1 MKKIVLF
8 ALSVGVTLAASAQK
22 DELKEALK
30 VFKKGDASQT
40 LSIIEPL
47 SASIGSAEDRYQAD
61 YFSLLGDASL
71 KLAQAGDME
80 RYPVAIQAY
89 ESVIA
94 LENASGKPKYSDAA
108 MGSMNQIA
116 NDFVSMAVEDQKAAD
131 FSGAAKKL
139 YQSYR
144 LSPRDTI
151 FLYYAAGS
159 AVNGVD
165 LEQALDYYIQLRDI
179 NYDGSEKRYGAIN
192 IETSEMEYFD
202 KPTRDLYIK
211 GGTHKDSKDETTP
224 SKRSEVVK
232 NIALIYQQ
240 QGRNEEAL
248 KAYDEA
254 QAQNPT
260 DIALMLNKANL
271 YYTIGQPDKFKE
283 LMNQASEIDPNNPDL
298 QYNIGVISSEQGN
311 IEEARA
317 AYRKTLEIDPTYIN
331 AILNLSSTYVNEGNA
346 LVDQMNTLAVSTKK
360 ADLDKY
366 DALKEK
372 KDELFRESAEV
383 LEKALENLPKNN
395 DILTQLKNIYGAL
408 GDNENFKR
416 ILGLMEQS

>member
-30 VFKKGDASQT
+30 AFKKGDASQT

-47 SASIGSAEDRYQAD
+47 STSIRSTEDRYQAD

-71 KLAQAGDME
+71 KLAQSGDIE
-80 RYPVAIQAY
+80 RYSVAIEAY

-116 NDFVSMAVEDQKAAD
+116 NDFVNMAIEDQKAAD
-131 FSGAAKKL
+131 YSGAAKKL
-139 YQSYR
+139 FQSYR

-159 AVNGVD
+159 AVNGAD
-165 LEQALDYYIQLRDI
+165 FDQALEYYIQLRDI
-179 NYDGSEKRYGAIN
+179 NYDGSEKRFGAIN

-211 GGTHKDSKDETTP
+211 GGTHKDAKDETTP

-254 QAQNPT
+254 QAQNPS

-271 YYTIGQPDKFKE
+271 YYTLGQPDKFKE

-311 IEEARA
+311 IQEARV

-346 LVDQMNTLAVSTKK
+346 LVDQMNTLAVSIKK

-366 DALKEK
+366 DALKEQ
-372 KDELFRESAEV
+372 KDELFRESAAV
-383 LEKALENLPKNN
+383 LEKSLENLPKNN

-408 GDNENFKR
+408 GDNDNFKR

>member
-30 VFKKGDASQT
+30 AFKKGDASQT

-47 SASIGSAEDRYQAD
+47 STSIRSTEDRYQAD

-71 KLAQAGDME
+71 KLAQSGDIE
-80 RYPVAIQAY
+80 RYSVAIEAY

-116 NDFVSMAVEDQKAAD
+116 NDFVNMAIEDQKAAD
-131 FSGAAKKL
+131 YSGAAKKL
-139 YQSYR
+139 FQSYR

-159 AVNGVD
+159 AVNGAD
-165 LEQALDYYIQLRDI
+165 FDQALEYYIQLRDI
-179 NYDGSEKRYGAIN
+179 NYDGSEKRFGAIN
-192 IETSEMEYFD
+192 IETSEMEYFN

-211 GGTHKDSKDETTP
+211 GGTHKDAKDETTP

-254 QAQNPT
+254 QAQNPS

-271 YYTIGQPDKFKE
+271 YYTLGQPDKFKE

-311 IEEARA
+311 IQEARV

-346 LVDQMNTLAVSTKK
+346 LVDQMNTLAVSIKK

-366 DALKEK
+366 DALKEQ
-372 KDELFRESAEV
+372 KDELFRESAAV
-383 LEKALENLPKNN
+383 LEKSLENLPKNN

-408 GDNENFKR
+408 GDNDNFKR

>member
-30 VFKKGDASQT
+30 AFKKGDASQT

-47 SASIGSAEDRYQAD
+47 STSIRSTEDRYQAD

-71 KLAQAGDME
+71 KLAQSGDIE
-80 RYPVAIQAY
+80 RYSVAIEAY

-116 NDFVSMAVEDQKAAD
+116 NDFVNMAIEDQKAAD
-131 FSGAAKKL
+131 YSGAAKKL
-139 YQSYR
+139 FQSYR

-159 AVNGVD
+159 AVNGAD
-165 LEQALDYYIQLRDI
+165 FDQALEYYIQLRDI
-179 NYDGSEKRYGAIN
+179 NYDGSEKRFGAIN
-192 IETSEMEYFD
+192 IETSEMEYFN

-211 GGTHKDSKDETTP
+211 GGTHKDAKDETTP

-254 QAQNPT
+254 QAQNPS

-271 YYTIGQPDKFKE
+271 YYTLGQPDKFKE

-311 IEEARA
+311 IQEARV

-346 LVDQMNTLAVSTKK
+346 LVDQMNTLAVSIKK

-366 DALKEK
+366 DALKEQ
-372 KDELFRESAEV
+372 KDEL
-383 LEKALENLPKNN
+383 LN
-395 DILTQLKNIYGAL
+395 
-408 GDNENFKR
+408 
-416 ILGLMEQS
+416 

>member
-30 VFKKGDASQT
+30 AFKKGDASQT

-47 SASIGSAEDRYQAD
+47 STSIRSTEDRYQAD

-71 KLAQAGDME
+71 KLAQSGDIE
-80 RYPVAIQAY
+80 RYSVAIEAY

-116 NDFVSMAVEDQKAAD
+116 NDFVNMAIEDQKAAD
-131 FSGAAKKL
+131 YSGAAKKL
-139 YQSYR
+139 FQSYR

-159 AVNGVD
+159 AVNGAD
-165 LEQALDYYIQLRDI
+165 FDQALEYYIQLRDI
-179 NYDGSEKRYGAIN
+179 NYDGSEKRFGVIN
-192 IETSEMEYFD
+192 IETSEMEYFN
-202 KPTRDLYIK
+202 KPTRDLFIK
-211 GGTHKDSKDETTP
+211 GGTHKDAKDETTP

-254 QAQNPT
+254 QAQNPS

-271 YYTIGQPDKFKE
+271 YYTLGQPDKFKE

-311 IEEARA
+311 IQEARV

-346 LVDQMNTLAVSTKK
+346 LVDQMNTLAVSIKK

-366 DALKEK
+366 DALKEQ
-372 KDELFRESAEV
+372 KDELFRESAAV
-383 LEKALENLPKNN
+383 LEKSLENLPKNN

-408 GDNENFKR
+408 GDNDNFKR

>member
-1 MKKIVLF
+1 MKRIVLF

-30 VFKKGDASQT
+30 AFKKGDASQT

-47 SASIGSAEDRYQAD
+47 STSIRSTEDRYQAD

-71 KLAQAGDME
+71 KLAQSGDIE
-80 RYPVAIQAY
+80 RYSVAIEAY

-116 NDFVSMAVEDQKAAD
+116 NDFVNMAIEDQKAAD
-131 FSGAAKKL
+131 YSGAAKKL
-139 YQSYR
+139 FQSYR

-159 AVNGVD
+159 AVNGAD
-165 LEQALDYYIQLRDI
+165 FDQALEYYIQLRDI
-179 NYDGSEKRYGAIN
+179 NYDGSEKRFGAIN

-211 GGTHKDSKDETTP
+211 GGTHKDAKDETTP

-254 QAQNPT
+254 QAQNPS

-271 YYTIGQPDKFKE
+271 YYTLGQPDKFKE

-311 IEEARA
+311 IQEARV

-346 LVDQMNTLAVSTKK
+346 LVDQMNTLAVSIKK

-366 DALKEK
+366 DALKEQ
-372 KDELFRESAEV
+372 KDELFRESAAV
-383 LEKALENLPKNN
+383 LEKSLENLPKNN

-408 GDNENFKR
+408 GDNDNFKR

>member
-1 MKKIVLF
+1 M
-8 ALSVGVTLAASAQK
+8 LA
-22 DELKEALK
+22 
-30 VFKKGDASQT
+30 
-40 LSIIEPL
+40 
-47 SASIGSAEDRYQAD
+47 
-61 YFSLLGDASL
+61 DASL
-71 KLAQAGDME
+71 QLAQDGETD
-80 RYPVAIQAY
+80 RYAAAIEAY
-89 ESVIA
+89 ETLIA
-94 LENASGKPKYSDAA
+94 VEEASGKARYSDAA
-108 MGSMNQIA
+108 LGSLAQIA
-116 NDFVSMAVEDQKAAD
+116 NDYVNMAVEDQKTANYSAA
-131 FSGAAKKL
+131 AEKL
-139 YQSYR
+139 YQSYK

-151 FLYYAAGS
+151 YLYYAAGS
-159 AVNGVD
+159 AVNGSD
-165 LEQALDYYIQLRDI
+165 FDQALAYYIQLRDL
-179 NYDGSEKRYGAIN
+179 NYDGSEKRFGAIN
-192 IETSEMEYFD
+192 VETSEMEYFD
-202 KPTRDLYIK
+202 KATRDLYVK
-211 GGTHKDSKDETTP
+211 GGTHKDPKDETTP

-248 KAYDEA
+248 EAYDVA
-254 QAQNPT
+254 QAQNPS
-260 DIALMLNKANL
+260 DIALLLNKANL
-271 YYTIGQPDKFKE
+271 YYTLGQPDKFKE

-346 LVDQMNTLAVSTKK
+346 LVDEMNTLAMSTKK

-366 DALKEK
+366 DALKEQ
-372 KDELFRESAEV
+372 KDNLFRESAAV
-383 LEKALENLPKNN
+383 LEASLTSLPTNN

>member
-30 VFKKGDASQT
+30 AFKKGDASQT
-40 LSIIEPL
+40 LSLIEPL
-47 SASIGSAEDRYQAD
+47 SASIRSAEDRYQAD

-71 KLAQAGDME
+71 KLAQSGDME
-80 RYPVAIQAY
+80 RYTVAIEAY

-131 FSGAAKKL
+131 YSGAAKKL
-139 YQSYR
+139 HQSYR
-144 LSPRDTI
+144 LSPKDTI

-159 AVNGVD
+159 AVNGAD
-165 LEQALDYYIQLRDI
+165 FEQALDYYIQLRDI

-211 GGTHKDSKDETTP
+211 GGTHKDAKDETTP

-254 QAQNPT
+254 QAQNPS
-260 DIALMLNKANL
+260 DITLMLNKANL
-271 YYTIGQPDKFKE
+271 YYTLGQPDKFKE

-346 LVDQMNTLAVSTKK
+346 LVDQMNILAISNKK

-366 DALKEK
+366 DALKEQ
-372 KDELFRESAEV
+372 KDDLFRESVAV

-416 ILGLMEQS
+416 MLELMEQS

>member
-30 VFKKGDASQT
+30 AFKKGDASQT

-47 SASIGSAEDRYQAD
+47 STSIRSTEDRYQAD

-71 KLAQAGDME
+71 KLAQSGDIE
-80 RYPVAIQAY
+80 RYSVAIEAY

-108 MGSMNQIA
+108 IGSMNQIA
-116 NDFVSMAVEDQKAAD
+116 NDFVNMAIEDQKAAD
-131 FSGAAKKL
+131 YSGAAKKL
-139 YQSYR
+139 FQSYR

-159 AVNGVD
+159 AVNGAD
-165 LEQALDYYIQLRDI
+165 FDQALEYYIQLRDI
-179 NYDGSEKRYGAIN
+179 NYDGSEKRFGAIN

-211 GGTHKDSKDETTP
+211 GGTHKDAKDETTP

-254 QAQNPT
+254 QAQNPS

-271 YYTIGQPDKFKE
+271 YYTLGQPDKFKE

-311 IEEARA
+311 IQEARV

-346 LVDQMNTLAVSTKK
+346 LVDQMNTLAVSIKK

-366 DALKEK
+366 DALKEQ
-372 KDELFRESAEV
+372 KDELFRESAAV
-383 LEKALENLPKNN
+383 LEKSLENLPKNN

-408 GDNENFKR
+408 GDNDNFKR

>member
-22 DELKEALK
+22 DELKEAAK
-30 VFKKGDASQT
+30 SFKKGDAAQT
-40 LSIIEPL
+40 LTILESV
-47 SASIGSAEDRYQAD
+47 SATIGSAEDKYQAD
-61 YFSLLGDASL
+61 YYSMLADASL
-71 KLAQAGDME
+71 QLAQAGETD
-80 RYPVAIQAY
+80 RYAAAIEAY
-89 ESVIA
+89 EALIA
-94 LENASGKPKYSDAA
+94 VEEASGKAKYTDAA
-108 MGSMNQIA
+108 LGSLTQIA
-116 NDFVSMAVEDQKAAD
+116 NDYVNMAVEDQKAANY
-131 FSGAAKKL
+131 SSAAQKL

-151 FLYYAAGS
+151 YLYYAAGS
-159 AVNGVD
+159 AVNGSD
-165 LEQALDYYIQLRDI
+165 FDQALAYYIQLRDM
-179 NYDGSEKRYGAIN
+179 NYDGSEKRFGAIN
-192 IETSEMEYFD
+192 VETSEMEYFD
-202 KPTRDLYIK
+202 KATRDLYVK
-211 GGTHKDSKDETTP
+211 GGTHKDPKDETTP

-248 KAYDEA
+248 EAYDVA
-254 QAQNPT
+254 QAQNPS

-271 YYTIGQPDKFKE
+271 YYTLGQPDKFKE

-346 LVDQMNTLAVSTKK
+346 LVDEMNTLAMSTKK

-372 KDELFRESAEV
+372 KDNLFRESAAV
-383 LEKALENLPKNN
+383 LEAALTSLPSNN

>member
-30 VFKKGDASQT
+30 AFKKGDASQT

-47 SASIGSAEDRYQAD
+47 STSIKSTEDRYQAD

-71 KLAQAGDME
+71 KLAQSGDIE
-80 RYPVAIQAY
+80 RYSVAIEAY

-116 NDFVSMAVEDQKAAD
+116 NDFVNMAIEDQKAAD
-131 FSGAAKKL
+131 YSGAAKKL
-139 YQSYR
+139 FQSYR

-159 AVNGVD
+159 AVNGAD
-165 LEQALDYYIQLRDI
+165 FDQALEYYIQLRDI
-179 NYDGSEKRYGAIN
+179 NYDGSEKRFGAIN
-192 IETSEMEYFD
+192 IETSEMEYFN

-211 GGTHKDSKDETTP
+211 GGTHKDAKDETTP

-254 QAQNPT
+254 QAQNPSDT
-260 DIALMLNKANL
+260 ALMLNKANL
-271 YYTIGQPDKFKE
+271 YYTLGQPDKFKE

-311 IEEARA
+311 IQEARV

-346 LVDQMNTLAVSTKK
+346 LVDQMNTLAVSIKK

-366 DALKEK
+366 DALKEQ
-372 KDELFRESAEV
+372 KDELFRESAAV
-383 LEKALENLPKNN
+383 LEKSLENLPKNN

-408 GDNENFKR
+408 GDNDNFKR

>member
-8 ALSVGVTLAASAQK
+8 ALSVGVSLAASAQK
-22 DELKEALK
+22 DELKEASK
-30 VFKKGDASQT
+30 SFKKGDAAQT
-40 LSIIEPL
+40 LTILESV
-47 SASIGSAEDRYQAD
+47 SATIGSAEDKYQAD
-61 YFSLLGDASL
+61 YYSMLAGASL
-71 KLAQAGDME
+71 QLAQAGETD
-80 RYPVAIQAY
+80 RYAAAIEAY
-89 ESVIA
+89 ETLIA
-94 LENASGKPKYSDAA
+94 IEEASGKAKYTDAA
-108 MGSMNQIA
+108 LGSLTQIA
-116 NDFVSMAVEDQKAAD
+116 NDYVNMAVEDQKAANY
-131 FSGAAKKL
+131 SSAAQKL
-139 YQSYR
+139 YQSYK

-151 FLYYAAGS
+151 YLYYAAGS
-159 AVNGVD
+159 AVNGSD
-165 LEQALDYYIQLRDI
+165 FEQALAYYIQLRDM
-179 NYDGSEKRYGAIN
+179 NYDGSEKNFGAIN
-192 IETSEMEYFD
+192 VETSEMEYFD
-202 KPTRDLYIK
+202 KATRDLYVK
-211 GGTHKDSKDETTP
+211 GGTHKDPKDETTP

-248 KAYDEA
+248 EAYEVA
-254 QAQNPT
+254 QAQNPS
-260 DIALMLNKANL
+260 DIALILNKASL
-271 YYTIGQPDKFKE
+271 YYTLGQPDKFKE

-346 LVDQMNTLAVSTKK
+346 LVDQMNTLAMSTKK

-366 DALKEK
+366 DALKEQ
-372 KDELFRESAEV
+372 KDDLFRESAAV
-383 LEKALENLPKNN
+383 LEAALTSLPSNN

>member
-1 MKKIVLF
+1 MLF

-30 VFKKGDASQT
+30 AFKKGDASQT

-47 SASIGSAEDRYQAD
+47 STSIRSTEDRYQAD

-71 KLAQAGDME
+71 KLAQSGDIE
-80 RYPVAIQAY
+80 RYSVAIEAY

-116 NDFVSMAVEDQKAAD
+116 NDFVNMAIEDQKAAD
-131 FSGAAKKL
+131 YSGAAKKL
-139 YQSYR
+139 FQSYR

-159 AVNGVD
+159 AVNGAD
-165 LEQALDYYIQLRDI
+165 FDQALEYYIQLRDI
-179 NYDGSEKRYGAIN
+179 NYDGSEKRFGAIN

-211 GGTHKDSKDETTP
+211 GGTHKDAKDETTP

-254 QAQNPT
+254 QAQNPS

-271 YYTIGQPDKFKE
+271 YYTLGQPDKFKE

-311 IEEARA
+311 IQEARV

-346 LVDQMNTLAVSTKK
+346 LVDQMNTLAVSIKK

-366 DALKEK
+366 DALKEQ
-372 KDELFRESAEV
+372 KDELFRESAAV
-383 LEKALENLPKNN
+383 LEKSLENLPKNN

-408 GDNENFKR
+408 GDNDNFKR
-416 ILGLMEQS
+416 ILGLM

>member
-1 MKKIVLF
+1 
-8 ALSVGVTLAASAQK
+8 
-22 DELKEALK
+22 
-30 VFKKGDASQT
+30 
-40 LSIIEPL
+40 
-47 SASIGSAEDRYQAD
+47 
-61 YFSLLGDASL
+61 
-71 KLAQAGDME
+71 
-80 RYPVAIQAY
+80 
-89 ESVIA
+89 
-94 LENASGKPKYSDAA
+94 
-108 MGSMNQIA
+108 
-116 NDFVSMAVEDQKAAD
+116 
-131 FSGAAKKL
+131 
-139 YQSYR
+139 
-144 LSPRDTI
+144 
-151 FLYYAAGS
+151 
-159 AVNGVD
+159 
-165 LEQALDYYIQLRDI
+165 
-179 NYDGSEKRYGAIN
+179 
-192 IETSEMEYFD
+192 MEYFD

-211 GGTHKDSKDETTP
+211 GGTHKDAKDETTP

-254 QAQNPT
+254 QAQNPS

-271 YYTIGQPDKFKE
+271 YYTLGQPDKFKE

-311 IEEARA
+311 IQEARV

-346 LVDQMNTLAVSTKK
+346 LVDQMNTLAVSIKK

-366 DALKEK
+366 DALKEQ
-372 KDELFRESAEV
+372 KDELFRESAAV
-383 LEKALENLPKNN
+383 LEKSLENLPKNN

-408 GDNENFKR
+408 GDNDNFKR

>member
-8 ALSVGVTLAASAQK
+8 ALSLGVTLAASAQK

-360 ADLDKY
+360 ADYDKY

>member
-40 LSIIEPL
+40 LSIIERL

-61 YFSLLGDASL
+61 YFSLLGDASK

-159 AVNGVD
+159 AVSGVD

-202 KPTRDLYIK
+202 KPTRDLYIR

-271 YYTIGQPDKFKE
+271 YYNIGQPDKFKE

-372 KDELFRESAEV
+372 KDELFRESAEA

>member
-8 ALSVGVTLAASAQK
+8 ALSVGVTLTAAAQK
-22 DELKEALK
+22 DELKEASK
-30 VFKKGDASQT
+30 SFKKGDAAQT
-40 LSIIEPL
+40 LTILESVT
-47 SASIGSAEDRYQAD
+47 ATIGSAEDKYQAD
-61 YFSLLGDASL
+61 YYSMLADASL
-71 KLAQAGDME
+71 QLAKAGETD
-80 RYPVAIQAY
+80 RYAAAIEAY
-89 ESVIA
+89 EALIA
-94 LENASGKPKYSDAA
+94 VEEASGKAKYTDAA
-108 MGSMNQIA
+108 LSSLTQIA
-116 NDFVSMAVEDQKAAD
+116 NDYVNMAVEDQKAANY
-131 FSGAAKKL
+131 SAAAQKL
-139 YQSYR
+139 YQSYK

-151 FLYYAAGS
+151 YLYYAAGC
-159 AVNGVD
+159 AVNGSD
-165 LEQALDYYIQLRDI
+165 FDQALEYYVQLRDI
-179 NYDGSEKRYGAIN
+179 NYDGSEKRFGAIN
-192 IETSEMEYFD
+192 VETSEMEYFD
-202 KPTRDLYIK
+202 KATRDLYVK
-211 GGTHKDSKDETTP
+211 GGTHKDPKDETTP

-248 KAYDEA
+248 EAYDVA
-254 QAQNPT
+254 QAQNPS

-271 YYTIGQPDKFKE
+271 YYTLGQPDKFKE

-346 LVDQMNTLAVSTKK
+346 LVDEMNTLAMSTKK

-366 DALKEK
+366 DALKEQ
-372 KDELFRESAEV
+372 KDDLFRESAAV
-383 LEKALENLPKNN
+383 LEAALTSLPTNN

>member
-116 NDFVSMAVEDQKAAD
+116 NDFVSMAIEDQKAAD

>member
-1 MKKIVLF
+1 
-8 ALSVGVTLAASAQK
+8 
-22 DELKEALK
+22 
-30 VFKKGDASQT
+30 
-40 LSIIEPL
+40 
-47 SASIGSAEDRYQAD
+47 
-61 YFSLLGDASL
+61 
-71 KLAQAGDME
+71 
-80 RYPVAIQAY
+80 
-89 ESVIA
+89 
-94 LENASGKPKYSDAA
+94 
-108 MGSMNQIA
+108 
-116 NDFVSMAVEDQKAAD
+116 
-131 FSGAAKKL
+131 
-139 YQSYR
+139 
-144 LSPRDTI
+144 
-151 FLYYAAGS
+151 
-159 AVNGVD
+159 
-165 LEQALDYYIQLRDI
+165 
-179 NYDGSEKRYGAIN
+179 
-192 IETSEMEYFD
+192 MEYFD
-202 KPTRDLYIK
+202 KATRDLYVK
-211 GGTHKDSKDETTP
+211 GGTHKDPKDETTP

-248 KAYDEA
+248 EAYEVA
-254 QAQNPT
+254 QAQNPS

-271 YYTIGQPDKFKE
+271 YYTLGQPDKFKE

-346 LVDQMNTLAVSTKK
+346 LVDEMNTLAMSTKK

-366 DALKEK
+366 DALKEQ
-372 KDELFRESAEV
+372 KDDLFRESAAV
-383 LEKALENLPKNN
+383 LEAALTSLPTNN

>member
-30 VFKKGDASQT
+30 AFKKGDASQT
-40 LSIIEPL
+40 LSLIEPL
-47 SASIGSAEDRYQAD
+47 SASIRSAEDRYQAD

-71 KLAQAGDME
+71 KLAQSGDME
-80 RYPVAIQAY
+80 RYTVAIEAY

-131 FSGAAKKL
+131 YSGAAKKL
-139 YQSYR
+139 HQSYR
-144 LSPRDTI
+144 LSPKDTI

-159 AVNGVD
+159 AINGAD
-165 LEQALDYYIQLRDI
+165 FEQALDYYIQLRDI

-211 GGTHKDSKDETTP
+211 GGTHKDAKDETTP

-254 QAQNPT
+254 QAQNPS
-260 DIALMLNKANL
+260 DITLMLNKANL
-271 YYTIGQPDKFKE
+271 YYTLGQPDKFKE

-346 LVDQMNTLAVSTKK
+346 LVDQMNILAISSKK

-366 DALKEK
+366 DALKEQ
-372 KDELFRESAEV
+372 KDDLFRESVAV

-416 ILGLMEQS
+416 MLELMEQS

>member
-30 VFKKGDASQT
+30 AFKKGDASQT

-47 SASIGSAEDRYQAD
+47 STSIRSTEDRYQAD

-71 KLAQAGDME
+71 KLAQSGDIE
-80 RYPVAIQAY
+80 RYSVAIEAY

-116 NDFVSMAVEDQKAAD
+116 NDFVNMAIEDQKAAD
-131 FSGAAKKL
+131 YSGAAKKL
-139 YQSYR
+139 FQSYR

-159 AVNGVD
+159 AVNGAD
-165 LEQALDYYIQLRDI
+165 FDQALEYYIQLRDI
-179 NYDGSEKRYGAIN
+179 NYDGSEKRFGAIN

-211 GGTHKDSKDETTP
+211 GGTHKDAKDETTP

-254 QAQNPT
+254 QAQNPS

-271 YYTIGQPDKFKE
+271 YYTLGQPDKFKE

-311 IEEARA
+311 IQEARV

-346 LVDQMNTLAVSTKK
+346 LVDQMNTLAVSIKK

-366 DALKEK
+366 DALKEQ
-372 KDELFRESAEV
+372 KDELFRESAAV
-383 LEKALENLPKNN
+383 LEKSLENLPK
-395 DILTQLKNIYGAL
+395 ITI
-408 GDNENFKR
+408 F
-416 ILGLMEQS
+416 

>member
-1 MKKIVLF
+1 M
-8 ALSVGVTLAASAQK
+8 A
-22 DELKEALK
+22 
-30 VFKKGDASQT
+30 
-40 LSIIEPL
+40 IE
-47 SASIGSAEDRYQAD
+47 
-61 YFSLLGDASL
+61 
-71 KLAQAGDME
+71 
-80 RYPVAIQAY
+80 AY

-116 NDFVSMAVEDQKAAD
+116 NDFVNMAIEDQKAAD
-131 FSGAAKKL
+131 YSGAAKKL
-139 YQSYR
+139 FQSYR

-159 AVNGVD
+159 AVNGAD
-165 LEQALDYYIQLRDI
+165 FDQALEYYIQLRDI
-179 NYDGSEKRYGAIN
+179 NYDGSEKRFGAIN

-211 GGTHKDSKDETTP
+211 GGTHKDAKDETTP

-254 QAQNPT
+254 QAQNPS

-271 YYTIGQPDKFKE
+271 YYTLGQPDKFKE

-311 IEEARA
+311 IQEARV

-346 LVDQMNTLAVSTKK
+346 LVDQMNTLAVSIKK

-366 DALKEK
+366 DALKEQ
-372 KDELFRESAEV
+372 KDELFRESAAV
-383 LEKALENLPKNN
+383 LEKSLENLPKNN

-408 GDNENFKR
+408 GDNDNFKR

>member
-30 VFKKGDASQT
+30 AFKKGDASQT
-40 LSIIEPL
+40 ISLIEPL
-47 SASIGSAEDRYQAD
+47 SASIRSAEDRYQAD

-71 KLAQAGDME
+71 KLAQSGDME
-80 RYPVAIQAY
+80 RYTVAIEAY

-131 FSGAAKKL
+131 YSGAAKKL
-139 YQSYR
+139 HQSYR
-144 LSPRDTI
+144 LSPKDTI

-159 AVNGVD
+159 AVNGAD
-165 LEQALDYYIQLRDI
+165 FEQALDYYIQLRDI

-211 GGTHKDSKDETTP
+211 GGTHKDAKDETTP

-254 QAQNPT
+254 QAQNPS
-260 DIALMLNKANL
+260 DITLMLNKANL
-271 YYTIGQPDKFKE
+271 YYTLGQPDKFKE

-346 LVDQMNTLAVSTKK
+346 LVDQMNILAISNKK

-366 DALKEK
+366 DALKEQ
-372 KDELFRESAEV
+372 KDDLFRESVAV

-416 ILGLMEQS
+416 MLELMEQS

>member
-8 ALSVGVTLAASAQK
+8 ALSVGVTLTAAAQK
-22 DELKEALK
+22 DELKEASK
-30 VFKKGDASQT
+30 SFKKGDAAQT
-40 LSIIEPL
+40 LTILESV
-47 SASIGSAEDRYQAD
+47 SATIGSAEDRYQAD
-61 YFSLLGDASL
+61 YYSMLADASL
-71 KLAQAGDME
+71 QLAQAGEID
-80 RYPVAIQAY
+80 RYAAAIEAY
-89 ESVIA
+89 ESLIA
-94 LENASGKPKYSDAA
+94 VEEASGKAKYSDAA
-108 MGSMNQIA
+108 LGSLAQIA
-116 NDFVSMAVEDQKAAD
+116 NDYVNMAIEDQKA
-131 FSGAAKKL
+131 SNYSSAAQKL
-139 YQSYR
+139 YQSYT

-151 FLYYAAGS
+151 YLYYAAGS
-159 AVNGVD
+159 AVNGSD
-165 LEQALDYYIQLRDI
+165 FDQALEYYIQLRDI
-179 NYDGSEKRYGAIN
+179 NYDGSEKRFGAIN
-192 IETSEMEYFD
+192 VETSEMEYFD
-202 KPTRDLYIK
+202 KATRDLYVK
-211 GGTHKDSKDETTP
+211 GGTHKDPKDETTP

-248 KAYDEA
+248 EAYEVA
-254 QAQNPT
+254 QAQNPS

-271 YYTIGQPDKFKE
+271 YYTLGQPDKFKE

-346 LVDQMNTLAVSTKK
+346 LVDEMNTLAMSTKK

-366 DALKEK
+366 DALKEQ
-372 KDELFRESAEV
+372 KDDLFRESAAV
-383 LEKALENLPKNN
+383 LEAALTGLPTNN
-395 DILTQLKNIYGAL
+395 DILTQLRNIYGAL

>member
-8 ALSVGVTLAASAQK
+8 ALSVGVSLAASAQK
-22 DELKEALK
+22 DELKEASK
-30 VFKKGDASQT
+30 SFKKGDAAQT
-40 LSIIEPL
+40 LTILESV
-47 SASIGSAEDRYQAD
+47 SATIGSAEDKYQAD
-61 YFSLLGDASL
+61 YYSMLADASL
-71 KLAQAGDME
+71 QLAQAGETD
-80 RYPVAIQAY
+80 RYAAAIEAY
-89 ESVIA
+89 ETLIA
-94 LENASGKPKYSDAA
+94 IEEASGKAKYTDAA
-108 MGSMNQIA
+108 LGSLTQIA
-116 NDFVSMAVEDQKAAD
+116 NDYVNMAVEDQKAANY
-131 FSGAAKKL
+131 SSAAQKL
-139 YQSYR
+139 YQSYK

-151 FLYYAAGS
+151 YLYYAAGS
-159 AVNGVD
+159 AVNGSD
-165 LEQALDYYIQLRDI
+165 FEQALAYYIQLRDM
-179 NYDGSEKRYGAIN
+179 NYDGSEKNFGAIN
-192 IETSEMEYFD
+192 VETSEMEYFD
-202 KPTRDLYIK
+202 KATRDLYVK
-211 GGTHKDSKDETTP
+211 GGTHKDPKDETTP

-248 KAYDEA
+248 EAYEVA
-254 QAQNPT
+254 QAQNPS
-260 DIALMLNKANL
+260 DIALMLNKASL
-271 YYTIGQPDKFKE
+271 YYTLGQPDKFKE

-346 LVDQMNTLAVSTKK
+346 LVDQMNTLAMSTKK

-366 DALKEK
+366 DVLKEQ
-372 KDELFRESAEV
+372 KDDLFRESAAV
-383 LEKALENLPKNN
+383 LEAALTSLPSNN

>member
-22 DELKEALK
+22 DELKDASK
-30 VFKKGDASQT
+30 AFKKGDAAET
-40 LSIIEPL
+40 LSILEPL
-47 SASIGSAEDRYQAD
+47 SASIESAEDKYQAD

-71 KLAQAGDME
+71 KLAQSGDVE
-80 RYPVAIQAY
+80 RYPAAIKAY
-89 ESVIA
+89 ESLIA

-116 NDFVSMAVEDQKAAD
+116 NDYVNMAVEDQKAANYSD
-131 FSGAAKKL
+131 AARKL

-144 LSPRDTI
+144 LSPRDTLY
-151 FLYYAAGS
+151 LYYAAGS
-159 AVNGVD
+159 AVNGSD
-165 LEQALDYYIQLRDI
+165 FDQALDYYIQLRDI
-179 NYDGSEKRYGAIN
+179 NYDGSEKRFGAIN
-192 IETSEMEYFD
+192 VETSEMEYFD
-202 KPTRDLYIK
+202 KATRDLYVK

-254 QAQNPT
+254 QAQNPS
-260 DIALMLNKANL
+260 DVALLLNKANL
-271 YYTIGQPDKFKE
+271 YYTLGQPDKFKE

-311 IEEARA
+311 IQEARA

-331 AILNLSSTYVNEGNA
+331 AVLNLSSTYVNEGNA
-346 LVDQMNTLAVSTKK
+346 LVDEMNTLAMSAKK
-360 ADLDKY
+360 SDLDKY
-366 DALKEK
+366 DALKEQK
-372 KDELFRESAEV
+372 EELFKESAAV
-383 LEKALENLPKNN
+383 LESALENLPSNN
-395 DILTQLKNIYGAL
+395 DILTQLKNLYGAL

-416 ILGLMEQS
+416 ILELMEQS

>member
-8 ALSVGVTLAASAQK
+8 ALSVGVSLAASAQK

-30 VFKKGDASQT
+30 AFKKGDASQT

-47 SASIGSAEDRYQAD
+47 STSIRSTEDRYQAD

-71 KLAQAGDME
+71 KLAQSGDIE
-80 RYPVAIQAY
+80 RYSVAIEAY

-116 NDFVSMAVEDQKAAD
+116 NDFVNMAIEDQKAAD
-131 FSGAAKKL
+131 YSGAAKKL
-139 YQSYR
+139 FQSYR

-159 AVNGVD
+159 AVNGAD
-165 LEQALDYYIQLRDI
+165 FDQALEYYIQLRDI
-179 NYDGSEKRYGAIN
+179 NYDGSEKRFGAIN
-192 IETSEMEYFD
+192 IETSEMEYFN

-211 GGTHKDSKDETTP
+211 GGTHKDAKDETTP

-254 QAQNPT
+254 QAQNPS

-271 YYTIGQPDKFKE
+271 YYTLGQPDKFKE

-311 IEEARA
+311 IQEARV

-346 LVDQMNTLAVSTKK
+346 LVDQMNTLAVSIKK

-366 DALKEK
+366 DALKEQ
-372 KDELFRESAEV
+372 KDELFRESAAV
-383 LEKALENLPKNN
+383 LEKSLENLPKNN

-408 GDNENFKR
+408 GDNDNFKR